1 MVVAIHWREVR
12 LLPFEVDAVEVDAVD
27 SRTPCL
33 IQHAGELDT
42 VFFRTP
48 RLIRYIC

>member
-12 LLPFEVDAVEVDAVD
+12 LLPFEVDAVEVEAVEVDAVD

-33 IQHAGELDT
+33 IQNAGELET
-42 VFFRTP
+42 VFF
-48 RLIRYIC
+48 

>member
-12 LLPFEVDAVEVDAVD
+12 LLPFEVDAVD

-42 VFFRTP
+42 VFF
-48 RLIRYIC
+48 